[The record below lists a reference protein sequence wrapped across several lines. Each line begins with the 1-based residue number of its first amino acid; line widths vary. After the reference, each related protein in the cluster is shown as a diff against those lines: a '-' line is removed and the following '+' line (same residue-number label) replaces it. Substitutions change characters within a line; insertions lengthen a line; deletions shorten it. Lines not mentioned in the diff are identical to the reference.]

1 MWSRWLDSARGFEK
15 RICHH
20 FSQGS
25 CSINPKRY
33 DSDVF
38 DFPQNSGWFGNC
50 GHCVGGGERPADL
63 LCWIWVTTNPPLH
76 TSLVCTSFLEY
87 LSTHMIMWWDQFQWK
102 LTSVSKKADRKSV
115 RSTCWP
121 PIGLTF
127 AIFDLVLIELCPDLA
142 PKVYVCPPNFVLDH
156 DWLAIPKVTTVCR
169 VSLLKSAQI

>member
-25 CSINPKRY
+25 CWINPKRY

-38 DFPQNSGWFGNC
+38 DFPQKSGWFGNC
-50 GHCVGGGERPADL
+50 GHCVGGGERPANI
-63 LCWIWVTTNPPLH
+63 LCWIWVTTTPPRSCEPIWN
-76 TSLVCTSFLEY
+76 TY
-87 LSTHMIMWWDQFQWK
+87 QPIWWCDGIRRK
-102 LTSVSKKADRKSV
+102 LTSISKKADRKSV

-121 PIGLTF
+121 PIGLIF
-127 AIFDLVLIELCPDLA
+127 AIFDLVLIEPCLDLA
-142 PKVYVCPPNFVLDH
+142 PKVYKCPPNFVLDH

-169 VSLLKSAQI
+169 VSLLKMGQI

>member
-25 CSINPKRY
+25 CWINPKRY

-63 LCWIWVTTNPPLH
+63 LCWIWVTTTPHEHVNQFGILINPYDNVMEAQKF
-76 TSLVCTSFLEY
+76 TQISE
-87 LSTHMIMWWDQFQWK
+87 
-102 LTSVSKKADRKSV
+102 KADRKSV

-121 PIGLTF
+121 PIGLIF
-127 AIFDLVLIELCPDLA
+127 AIFDLVLIEPCLDLA
-142 PKVYVCPPNFVLDH
+142 PKVYKCPPNFVLDH

-169 VSLLKSAQI
+169 VSLLKMGQI

>member
-25 CSINPKRY
+25 CYIKSTLK

-38 DFPQNSGWFGNC
+38 KFPQNSGWFGNC
-50 GHCVGGGERPADL
+50 GHCVGGGERPANL
-63 LCWIWVTTNPPLH
+63 LCWIWVTTTPHEHVNQFGILINPYDNMMGSVPMKININHQKGRPEISTLH
-76 TSLVCTSFLEY
+76 LLASNWLIFT
-87 LSTHMIMWWDQFQWK
+87 
-102 LTSVSKKADRKSV
+102 
-115 RSTCWP
+115 
-121 PIGLTF
+121 
-127 AIFDLVLIELCPDLA
+127 IFDPVLIGPCLDLA